1 MTLKKIISWAAAIAV
16 FSLVFGAGCESVGP
30 ERVQEQVKPRV
41 QPARVVLPEQV
52 TMAMKYVPGD
62 LATYKV
68 TTESG
73 RTVKFEGFLPA
84 NDTFKGGVSGTRAE
98 LTFTQNILHIDDKGN
113 AVAEI
118 TVKELQFVSKIKDSR
133 VLDFDSTREKD
144 RKNPLAELIG
154 ASYVITITPG
164 GEVVKVS
171 GTDSIKAGFKGGS
184 SVARTAVELLSV
196 DAIKRRHTID
206 ALPPTNNNKLRK
218 GQKYSRAE
226 SLNFGLMGA
235 QAYERVYTLKGIA
248 DKNNK
253 IVAEVQMEAIPTA
266 QTSEQAA
273 GRGFAEMSDNTT
285 TYTGWL
291 KMNVTEG
298 RVEESLEKMRSEWV
312 VVSPAIGG
320 QKDKG
325 PTAVRMIASR
335 FRSMERIY

>member
-1 MTLKKIISWAAAIAV
+1 MTLKKIISWAVAIAV
-16 FSLVFGAGCESVGP
+16 FSLVFGAGCESVSP
-30 ERVQEQVKPRV
+30 EGVIEQAKPQKQLRKL
-41 QPARVVLPEQV
+41 VLPEQV
-52 TMAMKYVPGD
+52 TMALKYVPGD
-62 LATYKV
+62 TATYKV
-68 TTESG
+68 TTESE
-73 RTVKFEGFLPA
+73 RNVKFEGSLPA
-84 NDTFKGGVSGTRAE
+84 GNTFKGGVSGTRAE
-98 LTFTQNILHIDDKGN
+98 LTFTQNILHMDDKGN

-118 TVKELQFVSKIKDSR
+118 TVKQLQFVSKIKDNR
-133 VLDFDSTREKD
+133 VLDFDSTRERD
-144 RKNPLAELIG
+144 RKNLLAKLIG
-154 ASYVITITPG
+154 ASYVITITPA

-171 GTDSIKAGFKGGS
+171 GTDSIRAQIKGGS
-184 SVARTAVELLSV
+184 SAARAAAGLLSV

-218 GQKYSRAE
+218 GQKYSRLE

-253 IVAEVQMEAIPTA
+253 IIAEVQMEAIPTA
-266 QTSEQAA
+266 QMSEQAT

-298 RVEESLEKMRSEWV
+298 RVEESLEKLRSEWV
-312 VVSPAIGG
+312 VVSPAVGG

-325 PTAVRMIASR
+325 PAAVRMIASR